1 MPLLGLGTY
10 RMRGATCTTAVE
22 TALRAGYRLLDT
34 AQVYG
39 NEADVGAGLRASG
52 VAREAVF
59 LVTKLE
65 PKAQG
70 EGAYDA
76 CRASLDR
83 LGVAYVD
90 LLLIHWPGAQGH
102 KPTDPLLPG
111 LRAASWRGL
120 QRMVAE
126 GVGNATPGARGTGQ
140 SLTSCHRSICPATAS
155 PGYWRVELYGSAFR
169 GA

>member
-1 MPLLGLGTY
+1 MDLSEPSVLLASTPPIKMPLLGLGTY
-10 RMRGATCTTAVE
+10 RMRGATCASAVE
-22 TALRAGYRLLDT
+22 TALRAGYRTIDT

-52 VAREAVF
+52 VPREAVF

-83 LGVAYVD
+83 LGVV
-90 LLLIHWPGAQGH
+90 GA
-102 KPTDPLLPG
+102 
-111 LRAASWRGL
+111 
-120 QRMVAE
+120 
-126 GVGNATPGARGTGQ
+126 
-140 SLTSCHRSICPATAS
+140 
-155 PGYWRVELYGSAFR
+155 
-169 GA
+169 